1 MFHPFGYPNRA
12 STFHGRVARQ
22 FTTSTGL
29 PEFVAY
35 REVPAKV
42 MRIETSPPLTNN
54 STAERN
60 IVENRQ
66 RTRWWEPAPR
76 EVEIW
81 KGFLMSSSKSEEI

>member
-22 FTTSTGL
+22 FITFTEL

-42 MRIETSPPLTNN
+42 MMIATPPPLTNDP
-54 STAERN
+54 TAEKD
-60 IVENRQ
+60 ISENRQ

-81 KGFLMSSSKSEEI
+81 